1 MDREVAG
8 SSPAIRSDE
17 SLKAFGFETFLY
29 SYSKTYVDISVA
41 VAAENKKWRRSK
53 AHEERRHE
61 ELHLESISLW
71 AACKPLEAD
80 ATAFT

>member
-17 SLKAFGFETFLY
+17 SLKAFAFETFLY

-41 VAAENKKWRRSK
+41 VAAENKK
-53 AHEERRHE
+53 
-61 ELHLESISLW
+61 
-71 AACKPLEAD
+71 
-80 ATAFT
+80 